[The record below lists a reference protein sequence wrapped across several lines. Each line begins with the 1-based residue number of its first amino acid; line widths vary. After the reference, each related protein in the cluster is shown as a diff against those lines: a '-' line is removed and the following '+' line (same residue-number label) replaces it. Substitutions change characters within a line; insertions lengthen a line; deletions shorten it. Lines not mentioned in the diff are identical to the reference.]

1 MLLKRTIFLALL
13 LSSCNVGKPYQ
24 RPSSEAPSAWK
35 GPVAE
40 EAEGCKVPD
49 GVAMWWEVFN
59 DPELNRLAAQAV
71 ASNRSLE
78 ASFYR
83 LLQARAMARVSR
95 ADLFP
100 EVLLA
105 PAYFSQGSLME
116 NPMPAASKIDPMF
129 RFHQINYTLPFDA
142 SYEVDLWGRVRNSYD
157 AGIANAQASFQERQ
171 TILLSVTAEV
181 AMSYFRLLALDTQ
194 QYVLERGI
202 ALRQSAV
209 EVNQCRYEQGL
220 VNYVNVSRAKVELS
234 TARAESADIARQR
247 AIQENI
253 LAVLCGVPAS
263 EFHLDPRPL
272 HGMPPAIPAGIPSV
286 ILCQRPD
293 IAQAERQMASL
304 HTEIGVAYASFF
316 PSLILTGSAGLSSP
330 ELRDLFDWRARLW
343 SIGANMVQVIVDG
356 GRIRAN
362 VDIAKAQYQESLSN
376 YEQTVLVAFQEVED
390 SLANIHELA
399 RQAQE
404 LNNAAYAAQETTD
417 LSKERYDKGL
427 VNYLDVVDAERS
439 LLEAQ
444 RNAAKVTGDQY
455 VSTVQL
461 VKALGGTW

>member
-1 MLLKRTIFLALL
+1 MVLRRTVAVALL

-24 RPSSEAPSAWK
+24 GPSNEAPCAWK

-40 EAEGCKVPD
+40 ESVAGEVPGD
-49 GVAMWWEVFN
+49 LAVWWEVFN
-59 DPELNRLAAQAV
+59 DPVLNGLETQAV
-71 ASNRSLE
+71 EFNRSLD

-83 LLQARAMARVSR
+83 LLQARALARVSR

-100 EVLLA
+100 EVLFA
-105 PAYFSQGSLME
+105 PAYFSQGSLVE
-116 NPMPAASKIDPMF
+116 NPIPAASKIDPMF
-129 RFHQINYTLPFDA
+129 RFHQIDYTLPFDA

-157 AGIANAQASFQERQ
+157 AGIANAQASFQELQ
-171 TILLSVTAEV
+171 TLLLSITAEV
-181 AMSYFRLLALDTQ
+181 AMSYFRLCALDAQ
-194 QYVLERGI
+194 QVALQKGI
-202 ALRQSAV
+202 AIRQSAV
-209 EVNQCRYEQGL
+209 EVNLCRYEKGL
-220 VNYVNVSRAKVELS
+220 INYVDVSRAQVELS
-234 TARAESADIARQR
+234 NAKAESADVARQR

-263 EFHLDPRPL
+263 EFHLDPKPL
-272 HGMPPAIPAGIPSV
+272 DGMPPAIPAGIPSA

-304 HTEIGVAYASFF
+304 HAEIGVAYTSFF
-316 PSLILTGSAGLSSP
+316 PSLILTGSLGLSSP
-330 ELRDLFDWRARLW
+330 ELGHLFDWRARLW
-343 SIGANMVQVIVDG
+343 SVGANMVQVIIDG

-362 VDIAKAQYQESLSN
+362 VDIAKAQYLESLSN
-376 YEQTVLVAFQEVED
+376 YEQTVLVAFREVED

-404 LNNAAYAAQETTD
+404 LHDAAYAAQETTD
-417 LSKERYDKGL
+417 LSQERYDKGL

-439 LLEAQ
+439 LLDAQ
-444 RNAAKVTGDQY
+444 RNAAKVMGDQY